1 MLMTRRAADRL
12 QRALEGE
19 QVTDPQTARLV
30 RTAQAVGTLPT
41 GAGTP
46 RPEFVA
52 TLHERLM
59 AEAATLPV
67 ADRATTRSRPE
78 PGPRRTGPVVLVVGR
93 GMPRALAGVAAS
105 LVVVGA
111 VVGVASRSAIPGSSL
126 YPVKGWLDSV
136 AVQMAGSDLDR
147 GLTHLSQAQEHVS
160 EARELADR
168 EVRDADGYVEALQ
181 KAVADVRAGQR
192 DLGRAFDQTGNPQAL
207 IALRDFAARTKPQV
221 EALRPEVPAEALPVL
236 GELESLLA
244 DADAAALRQLAACAP
259 TCVTLQPV
267 GAGPSDLPSLTRA
280 TAVAPKTQQQAAGG
294 GATVPG
300 GGVTV
305 PGTAVTAD
313 PDGNG
318 AAPGLTAGSGG
329 LVIGGDN
336 GGATLSTG
344 GANVNG
350 PSVSA
355 SVPGLPG
362 VNATLPSVGVSS
374 DGVTATV
381 PDTTLGGITLPG
393 VTATVAVP
401 LDSVGLLKAP

>member
-1 MLMTRRAADRL
+1 MLVTRRAADQL

-19 QVTDPQTARLV
+19 QVADPQTARLV
-30 RTAQAVGTLPT
+30 RTAQAVGTLPAVA
-41 GAGTP
+41 GAP
-46 RPEFVA
+46 HPEFVA
-52 TLHERLM
+52 ALRERLM

-67 ADRATTRSRPE
+67 TDRATARSRPE
-78 PGPRRTGPVVLVVGR
+78 PAPRRTGPVVLVVGR

-111 VVGVASRSAIPGSSL
+111 VVGVASRSAIPGSTL

-147 GLTHLSQAQEHVS
+147 GLTHLSQAQEHIS
-160 EARELADR
+160 ETRELTDR
-168 EVRDADGYVEALQ
+168 DVREADGYVEALQ

-192 DLGRAFDQTGNPQAL
+192 DLGRAFDRTGNPQAL
-207 IALRDFAARTKPQV
+207 IAIRDFATRAKPQV
-221 EALRPEVPAEALPVL
+221 EALRPEVPAQALPVL

-244 DADAAALRQLAACAP
+244 DADAAALRRLAACAP
-259 TCVTLQPV
+259 TCVTLKPV

-280 TAVAPKTQQQAAGG
+280 TAVAPTTNQPAA
-294 GATVPG
+294 G

-313 PDGNG
+313 PDGSG

-329 LVIGGDN
+329 LVLGGDN

-344 GANVNG
+344 GANLNG

-362 VNATLPSVGVSS
+362 VDATLPSVGVSS
-374 DGVTATV
+374 SGVQATV

-393 VTATVAVP
+393 ATATVAVP
-401 LDSVGLLKAP
+401 LDSLGLLGSR

>member
-1 MLMTRRAADRL
+1 MLVTRRAADQL

-19 QVTDPQTARLV
+19 QVADPQTARLV
-30 RTAQAVGTLPT
+30 RTAQAVGSLPA

-52 TLHERLM
+52 ALRERLV
-59 AEAATLPV
+59 AEAATVPV
-67 ADRATTRSRPE
+67 ADRSAARPRTE
-78 PGPRRTGPVVLVVGR
+78 ETPRRTGPVVLVVGR

-160 EARELADR
+160 ETRELADR
-168 EVRDADGYVEALQ
+168 DVRDADGYVEALQ
-181 KAVADVRAGQR
+181 KAVTDVGAGQR
-192 DLGRAFDQTGNPQAL
+192 DLGRAFDRTGNPQAL
-207 IALRDFAARTKPQV
+207 IAIRDFATRTKPQV
-221 EALRPEVPAEALPVL
+221 EALRPEVPAAALPVL

-244 DADAAALRQLAACAP
+244 EADAAALRQLAACAP
-259 TCVTLQPV
+259 TCVTLKPV

-280 TAVAPKTQQQAAGG
+280 TAVAPGAKQPAA
-294 GATVPG
+294 G

-313 PDGNG
+313 PDGAG
-318 AAPGLTAGSGG
+318 AAPGVSAGSGG
-329 LVIGGDN
+329 LVVGGDN

-344 GANVNG
+344 GADVNG

-355 SVPGLPG
+355 SLPGLPG
-362 VNATLPSVGVSS
+362 VDATLPSVGVSS
-374 DGVTATV
+374 DSVKATV
-381 PDTTLGGITLPG
+381 PDTTLGGLTLPG
-393 VTATVAVP
+393 VTATVSVP
-401 LDSVGLLKAP
+401 LDSLGLLGSR

>member
-1 MLMTRRAADRL
+1 MLMTRRTADRL

-19 QVTDPQTARLV
+19 QVADPQTARLV
-30 RTAQAVGTLPT
+30 RTAQAVGTLPS

-52 TLHERLM
+52 ALRERLE

-67 ADRATTRSRPE
+67 ADRAAPRTRTETS
-78 PGPRRTGPVVLVVGR
+78 PRRSGPVVLVVGR

-111 VVGVASRSAIPGSSL
+111 VVGVASRSAIPGSTL

-168 EVRDADGYVEALQ
+168 NERDADGYVEALQ
-181 KAVADVRAGQR
+181 KAVSDVRAGQR
-192 DLGRAFDQTGNPQAL
+192 DLGRAFDRTGNPQAL
-207 IALRDFAARTKPQV
+207 IAIRDFAARTKPQV
-221 EALRPEVPAEALPVL
+221 EALRPEVPAAALPVL

-259 TCVTLQPV
+259 TCVTLKPV
-267 GAGPSDLPSLTRA
+267 GAGPSDLPSLSPA
-280 TAVAPKTQQQAAGG
+280 TAVAPKAEQPAA
-294 GATVPG
+294 G

-305 PGTAVTAD
+305 PGTPVTAD
-313 PDGNG
+313 PDGSG

-329 LVIGGDN
+329 LVVGGDN

-344 GANVNG
+344 GANLNG

-362 VNATLPSVGVSS
+362 VDATLPSASISS
-374 DGVTATV
+374 DGVQATV

-393 VTATVAVP
+393 VTATVSVP
-401 LDSVGLLKAP
+401 LDSLGLLSSR

>member
-19 QVTDPQTARLV
+19 KVADPQTARLV

-46 RPEFVA
+46 RPEFVTA
-52 TLHERLM
+52 LRERLE
-59 AEAATLPV
+59 AEATTLPV
-67 ADRATTRSRPE
+67 ADRATTRT
-78 PGPRRTGPVVLVVGR
+78 RTEASPHRSGPVVLVVGR

-111 VVGVASRSAIPGSSL
+111 VVGVASRSAIPGSTL

-160 EARELADR
+160 ETRELADSN
-168 EVRDADGYVEALQ
+168 ERDADGYVEALQ
-181 KAVADVRAGQR
+181 KAVSDVRAGQR
-192 DLGRAFDQTGNPQAL
+192 DLGRAFDRTGNPQAL
-207 IALRDFAARTKPQV
+207 IAIRDFAARTKPQV

-259 TCVTLQPV
+259 TCVTLKPV
-267 GAGPSDLPSLTRA
+267 GAGPSDLPSLSGA
-280 TAVAPKTQQQAAGG
+280 TAVAPKAKQPAA
-294 GATVPG
+294 

-305 PGTAVTAD
+305 PGAPVTAD
-313 PDGNG
+313 PDGSG
-318 AAPGLTAGSGG
+318 AAPGVTAGSGG
-329 LVIGGDN
+329 LVVGGDN

-344 GANVNG
+344 GANLNG

-362 VNATLPSVGVSS
+362 VDATLPSASVSS
-374 DGVTATV
+374 DGVQATV

-393 VTATVAVP
+393 VTATVSVP
-401 LDSVGLLKAP
+401 LDSLGLLGSP